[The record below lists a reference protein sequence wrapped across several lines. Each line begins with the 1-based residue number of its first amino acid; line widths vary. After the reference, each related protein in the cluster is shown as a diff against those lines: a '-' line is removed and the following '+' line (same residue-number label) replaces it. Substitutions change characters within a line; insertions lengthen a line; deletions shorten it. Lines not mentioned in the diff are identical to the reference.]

1 MTDRL
6 LTIYVTFLAG
16 VPALLTVFISL
27 LIMWRQTRTTE
38 KIVEVHDMVNGRLTQ
53 LIASMKSQAVAQQ
66 ELHGVLEHAAGV
78 AEGVSKSEDV
88 HHIEEES
95 HG

>member
-27 LIMWRQTRTTE
+27 LIMWRQGRTTE

-53 LIASMKSQAVAQQ
+53 LITSMKSQAAAQQ

-78 AEGVSKSEDV
+78 TEGVSKSENV
-88 HHIEEES
+88 HS
-95 HG
+95 PGTRRG